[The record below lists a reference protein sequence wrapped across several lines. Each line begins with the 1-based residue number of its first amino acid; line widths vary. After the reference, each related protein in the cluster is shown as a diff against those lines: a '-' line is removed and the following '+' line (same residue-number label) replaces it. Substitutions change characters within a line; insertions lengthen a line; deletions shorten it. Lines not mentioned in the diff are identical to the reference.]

1 MDVKDVVIQNNKL
14 EGKLIDFKRTQNIVL
29 KNVSD
34 ITYK

>member
-1 MDVKDVVIQNNKL
+1 MECQNVVIQNNKL